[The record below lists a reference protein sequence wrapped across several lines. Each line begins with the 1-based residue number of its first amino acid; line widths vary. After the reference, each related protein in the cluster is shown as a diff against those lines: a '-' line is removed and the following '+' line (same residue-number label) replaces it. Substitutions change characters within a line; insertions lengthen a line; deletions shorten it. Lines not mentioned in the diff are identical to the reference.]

1 MLFKIKKEN
10 EGPFRANRILDTPE
24 VKVDQVFTKE
34 EKPVALFATIAED
47 EAKKIGAEGYFGP
60 TQMGVE
66 GKYERDKKW
75 VTKSLY
81 FYKNIPDAYDDE
93 NLHRQI
99 RESLRTEGTIVPSN
113 MQFEKVE
120 NISTI
125 LLSGTASLEANYDG
139 SAKLNGSLN
148 VSTPSAVSAQIMKR
162 CPYCNSEIE
171 VTSNIC
177 PVCKSSIES

>member
-1 MLFKIKKEN
+1 MLKRKKEN
-10 EGPFRANRILDTPE
+10 EGPFKANRILDTPE
-24 VKVDQVFTKE
+24 VKVDQVFTE
-34 EKPVALFATIAED
+34 EGKAVALFATIAED
-47 EAKKIGAEGYFGP
+47 EAKKIVAEGYIGP
-60 TQMGVE
+60 TQMGVG

-75 VTKSLY
+75 ATKSFY
-81 FYKNIPDAYDDE
+81 FYKNIPDAYDDA
-93 NLHRQI
+93 NMHRQI
-99 RESLRTEGTIVPSN
+99 IESLKTEGIIVPNN

-120 NISTI
+120 NVSTI
-125 LLSGTASLEANYDG
+125 PISDTASLEANYDG
-139 SAKLNGSLN
+139 SAKLRGSIN